1 MKSINTYLNMNII
14 TAVLLAVF
22 MAGCNNNSTGPTEE
36 PDIDPPTVTATSPE
50 SDATGIKRNIAV
62 TIAFSEPMDPT
73 TINETTFT
81 LKQGSSAVEGDVS
94 YAGTTTTFTA
104 TFTPVNP
111 LNASEVYTAAIS
123 VGAKSSKG
131 VALESKTEWSFTT
144 GGSTEALEVVDLGTS
159 GDYVILAK
167 TAINNVPTSA
177 ITGDLGLSPAA
188 TSFITGFALTDNTG
202 YATSDQ
208 VTGRVYAADMA
219 APTPSNLTTAVENM
233 ITAYN
238 DAAGRPNPDFVELHT
253 GDISG
258 KTLSPGLYKWT
269 NTVTAAVD
277 VVLSGGENDVW
288 IFQIANNLSVSS
300 DVNFTL
306 SGGAQAKNIFWQ
318 VAGEVTIGTGS
329 HFEGIILSMTGITLS
344 TGASMNGRLL
354 AQTAAILDGNTIVEV
369 N

>member
-1 MKSINTYLNMNII
+1 MKSIYKYFNISTV
-14 TAVLLAVF
+14 TAVFLAIF
-22 MAGCNNNSTGPTEE
+22 IAGCNNNSTGITEDPEIEAPTVVATSPENNDTNIE
-36 PDIDPPTVTATSPE
+36 RNVVVSITFNETMDAASINSTTLTLKQGSNAVQGAVSYDGTTATFTPDNLLDASVVYTAAISVGAKNSSGVALASKTEWNFTTGGSTETDAPTVTATSPQ
-50 SDATGIKRNIAV
+50 SDDTGIKRNVAV
-62 TIAFSEPMDPT
+62 TITFSEPMDPT

-233 ITAYN
+233 N
-238 DAAGRPNPDFVELHT
+238 HCL
-253 GDISG
+253 
-258 KTLSPGLYKWT
+258 
-269 NTVTAAVD
+269 
-277 VVLSGGENDVW
+277 
-288 IFQIANNLSVSS
+288 Q
-300 DVNFTL
+300 
-306 SGGAQAKNIFWQ
+306 
-318 VAGEVTIGTGS
+318 
-329 HFEGIILSMTGITLS
+329 
-344 TGASMNGRLL
+344 
-354 AQTAAILDGNTIVEV
+354 
-369 N
+369 